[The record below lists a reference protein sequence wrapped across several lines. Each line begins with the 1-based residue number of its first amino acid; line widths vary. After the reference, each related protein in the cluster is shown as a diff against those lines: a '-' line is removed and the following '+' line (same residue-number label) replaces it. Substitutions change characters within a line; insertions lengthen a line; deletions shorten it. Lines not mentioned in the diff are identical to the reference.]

1 MAKKTQTDSGRP
13 KHNTNPKRGEMSLS
27 LPLPPIKPSELQVQ
41 VHPDKSLEIRWLA
54 GDADSRYQLELHY
67 FQLEGHVI
75 DPQYR
80 SEIQVE
86 ECEVLVP
93 HLEEVPKDQ
102 AWVVKIILK
111 AVSQDGSFSDPVK
124 KMISWDDELS
134 SRATL
139 MDLTERVGEFQKKD
153 LNPFVAAKGN
163 PQILVLGPQHHGKSS
178 AVNHFYRC
186 LKCDLSQNDQMC
198 QAPAGVEEKTK
209 ATKNLPISFGSSS
222 ISFIDTMAFANMND
236 ETAGQLKSLLS
247 TGSKDGMRRNHLGQD
262 EKSWFSKPP
271 SAAILVMSLCHWRD
285 QTDEMQKYVEQMA
298 NIFKH
303 AAGGQ
308 VEFPYCVALTHRDK
322 FLKEC
327 QEAKPCFELKK
338 MVEKIKQAASTDY
351 VYSITNYQHDSPASA
366 RNNKATFDL
375 LSQLLTLAKNEK
387 TASVSQEFGDGIKSC
402 FKGAAG
408 ASCFAA
414 LRRCWSEPRQDKYGS
429 SSYFR
434 QVTHIDTSRVTCFAW

>member
-13 KHNTNPKRGEMSLS
+13 RHNTNPKRGEMSL
-27 LPLPPIKPSELQVQ
+27 PLPPVKPSELQAQ

-54 GDADSRYQLELHY
+54 ADADSRYQLEVHY
-67 FQLEGHVI
+67 FEFERHVT

-80 SEIQVE
+80 SEVIQVE

-93 HLEEVPKDQ
+93 HLEEVPKNQ

-111 AVSQDGSFSDPVK
+111 AVSQDGSLFSDPVK
-124 KMISWDDELS
+124 KMISWDDELCS
-134 SRATL
+134 GATL
-139 MDLTERVGEFQKKD
+139 TDLTERVGEFQKKD

-178 AVNHFYRC
+178 TVNHFYRC

-209 ATKNLPISFGSSS
+209 ATKNLQISFGSSS

-285 QTDEMQKYVEQMA
+285 QTDEMQKYVERMA

-338 MVEKIKQAASTDY
+338 MVEKIKQAASTEY
-351 VYSITNYQHDSPASA
+351 VYSITNYKNDSSASA

-387 TASVSQEFGDGIKSC
+387 TATVSQEFGDGIKSC
-402 FKGAAG
+402 FTGAAASG

-414 LRRCWSEPRQDKYGS
+414 LRRW
-429 SSYFR
+429 FR
-434 QVTHIDTSRVTCFAW
+434 QVTQIDLSLALRDRPMSHGFP